1 MQITNI
7 QEIESAINQYDV
19 VVLKKNKN
27 GVVVMSMEE
36 YKSKMLN
43 ERIEKHLFQS
53 EKDIDEGRTVKASE
67 VFKGLKA
74 KYEF

>member
-7 QEIESAINQYDV
+7 QEIETAINQYGE

-27 GVVVMSMEE
+27 GVAVMSMEE

-43 ERIEKHLFQS
+43 ERIEKHLLQS

-67 VFKGLKA
+67 VFKGLKT
-74 KYEF
+74 KYGF

>member
-7 QEIESAINQYDV
+7 QEIETAINQYDV

-27 GVVVMSMEE
+27 GVAVMSMEE

-43 ERIEKHLFQS
+43 ERIEKHLIQS

-74 KYEF
+74 KYGF

>member
-36 YKSKMLN
+36 L
-43 ERIEKHLFQS
+43 
-53 EKDIDEGRTVKASE
+53 
-67 VFKGLKA
+67 
-74 KYEF
+74 